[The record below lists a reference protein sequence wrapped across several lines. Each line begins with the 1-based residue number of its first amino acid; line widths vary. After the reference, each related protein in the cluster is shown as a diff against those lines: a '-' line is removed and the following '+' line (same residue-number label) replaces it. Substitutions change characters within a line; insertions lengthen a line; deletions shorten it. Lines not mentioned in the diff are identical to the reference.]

1 MAFIPPQGN
10 QTVMVDNSNNIVYP
24 AGFNRISVNQAT
36 IAGNNFTS
44 VPSEI
49 DPENATMAQLP
60 SVASVVNYV
69 ADVVEGGSSGLIP
82 AIQDDIEM
90 LGQEKA
96 NVGEFYFKN
105 NGILSTSSP
114 MQINGAF
121 TCIWTTTRGANVY
134 GGSTP
139 TQRKGWVYTFP
150 YQKSGTNKGFCLA
163 MDDAYMGF
171 YFRYLNSNGEVIQ
184 ISITKTKIQYYD
196 GKPHTYA
203 FIFNGSNNVRLLIDN
218 VEEFTD
224 VVTDFAPFTTSH
236 PLSITSPNQTCS
248 RIKWFNFDMSTND
261 AIYTI
266 ADYISGK
273 DESPL
278 LNQSNP
284 TQDWHS
290 MQTGFSRDASTGKIT
305 MTNTSTVNAY
315 PFALGT
321 LLPGVTYK
329 IKVNGSILNASG
341 TQAIR
346 LYLPTDKYTMTRTNI
361 TTDETTIAEYAQN
374 VAYLFVTDG
383 NEWNVE
389 ITFVCNANSTNSNT
403 YLIADAV
410 DTSRENYF
418 YFSAEKI
425 GSLLSLD
432 DYSIKVGATQ
442 IVPDV
447 SSNNND
453 ATITG
458 SIYGSKDNSI
468 SKMAQLFYQSQ
479 QG

>member
-10 QTVMVDNSNNIVYP
+10 KTVMVDNSNNIVYP
-24 AGFNRISVNQAT
+24 TSFNRISVNQAT

-44 VPSEI
+44 VPSVI
-49 DPENATMAQLP
+49 NPANATTSQMP
-60 SVASVVNYV
+60 SVASVVNYI

-134 GGSTP
+134 GGSTS
-139 TQRKGWVYTFP
+139 TQRKGWVSTFP
-150 YQKSGTNKGFCLA
+150 YQTSGTNKGFCLA
-163 MDDAYMGF
+163 MDDTYMGF

-184 ISITKTKIQYYD
+184 ISITKTQIQYYD

-218 VEEFTD
+218 VEAFTG

-248 RIKWFNFDMSTND
+248 RIKWFNFDMSAND
-261 AIYTI
+261 APYTI
-266 ADYISGK
+266 TDYIAGK

-278 LNQSNP
+278 LNLEVQSYNVSDMTFSSASQTTYPCEVVSDSTAGTITVTTTGETSAEYTWIDGGANALAIPQGANVEVSVGHLDVATSVQGYFYSGSTRVQTLSGVSNDNP
-284 TQDWHS
+284 TISFISPANLTRLSLIVHAGVNPIP
-290 MQTGFSRDASTGKIT
+290 TGTILTIT
-305 MTNTSTVNAY
+305 D
-315 PFALGT
+315 L
-321 LLPGVTYK
+321 K
-329 IKVNGSILNASG
+329 IKVNGA
-341 TQAIR
+341 
-346 LYLPTDKYTMTRTNI
+346 
-361 TTDETTIAEYAQN
+361 
-374 VAYLFVTDG
+374 
-383 NEWNVE
+383 
-389 ITFVCNANSTNSNT
+389 
-403 YLIADAV
+403 
-410 DTSRENYF
+410 
-418 YFSAEKI
+418 
-425 GSLLSLD
+425 LLSLD
-432 DYSIKVGATQ
+432 DYSIRVGATQ

-447 SSNNND
+447 SYNNND

-458 SIYGSKDNSI
+458 IVMGSKDTSI
-468 SKMAQLFYQSQ
+468 AKMAQLFYQSQ